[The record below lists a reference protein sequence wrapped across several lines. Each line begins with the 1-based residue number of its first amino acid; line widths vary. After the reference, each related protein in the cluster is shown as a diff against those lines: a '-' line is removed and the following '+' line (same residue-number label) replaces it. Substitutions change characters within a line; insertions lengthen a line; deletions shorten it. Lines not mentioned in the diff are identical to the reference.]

1 MKRKEPPKSHYK
13 MDMELDRLSSLPCH
27 IIEQILQHL
36 PMKEA
41 VRTSV
46 LSTKW
51 RYRSSTLGHL
61 VFDHQCV
68 SARNQITFVNIVD
81 HVLLLHTGPIDM
93 FKLSNRD
100 FFATSDI
107 DRWILYL
114 TRSSVKEFVLEI
126 WKGARFTMPSGLFS
140 LKELTHLELFNCLL
154 KPPSTFK
161 GFRNSKSLDIQHVTV
176 AQDVFENLIV
186 SCPLLERLTL
196 MNFDGFTD
204 LNIDAPNLQFF
215 DVGGAFEDVN
225 FVNALNLTVV
235 AIALYDHVPNHQR
248 RSPRNS
254 GNLLKFFAQVFCSDT
269 SEFSILIYS
278 HVSHQY
284 LAAGV
289 SGMLPRPCR
298 DLNYLSIRINFSDW
312 EEVLTAVFLLRSSPA
327 LQELE
332 ILVLPEEEPA
342 AGRTKFSISNR
353 PFAQLQLVRIISTS
367 NTQPE
372 VDFIEFL
379 LSNSPVLEKMTVK
392 PASINCGWEL
402 VKKLLRFKRVSA
414 NAEIIYLE
422 P

>member
-13 MDMELDRLSSLPCH
+13 MDIELDRLSSLPCPV
-27 IIEQILQHL
+27 IEQILQHL

-51 RYRSSTLGHL
+51 RYRSSTLGRL
-61 VFDHQCV
+61 VFDHHCV

-126 WKGARFTMPSGLFS
+126 WKGARFTMPSSLFS

-161 GFRNSKSLDIQHVTV
+161 GFRNLKSLDIQHVTV

-186 SCPLLERLTL
+186 SCPLLERFTL

-235 AIALYDHVPNHQR
+235 AIALYDHVPDHQR
-248 RSPRNS
+248 RSPRHS
-254 GNLLKFFAQVFCSDT
+254 GNLLKFFGQIPRVQRL
-269 SEFSILIYS
+269 EIQS
-278 HVSHQY
+278 HFLKY

-289 SGMLPRPCR
+289 SGRLPRPCR

-332 ILVLPEEEPA
+332 ILVRPEEEPA
-342 AGRTKFSISNR
+342 AGRTKFSIKEDCNH
-353 PFAQLQLVRIISTS
+353 PFAQLQLVRIIGTS

-379 LSNSPVLEKMTVK
+379 LSNSPMLEKMTVK
-392 PASINCGWEL
+392 PASVNCGWEL
-402 VKKLLRFKRVSA
+402 VKKLLQFKRASA